1 MPSFGPHSKANH
13 ADEQQALTR
22 EHHFSAVSHYLP
34 AITESLEHY
43 RQGQKE
49 DTVLQQVSWYCQ
61 EGWPQAYSFHAYLK
75 CF

>member
-34 AITESLEHY
+34 AITESLAHY
-43 RQGQKE
+43 HQDRRRTQ
-49 DTVLQQVSWYCQ
+49 
-61 EGWPQAYSFHAYLK
+61 YSSKSAGIVKKDGLRPIPSMLT
-75 CF
+75 